1 MTKNS
6 KPPFDDE
13 MDQELTEIDESFY
26 KSFKAIDL
34 DPEKKEGRNVGSV
47 TTNLPPD
54 QGTKRKN
61 TNSERPVD
69 DDDLDPLNTSSTR
82 TILQVKRRKVAAETV
97 GKAPTKTE
105 GCQPLF
111 SENPPEI
118 DR

>member
-6 KPPFDDE
+6 KPPFTESDNE
-13 MDQELTEIDESFY
+13 MDDPELTEIDESFY
-26 KSFKAIDL
+26 KSFEAIDL
-34 DPEKKEGRNVGSV
+34 APKEKEGRNVGSV

-61 TNSERPVD
+61 INSERPL
-69 DDDLDPLNTSSTR
+69 DDDLDPLNTSSTS

-111 SENPPEI
+111 NPNNA
-118 DR
+118 